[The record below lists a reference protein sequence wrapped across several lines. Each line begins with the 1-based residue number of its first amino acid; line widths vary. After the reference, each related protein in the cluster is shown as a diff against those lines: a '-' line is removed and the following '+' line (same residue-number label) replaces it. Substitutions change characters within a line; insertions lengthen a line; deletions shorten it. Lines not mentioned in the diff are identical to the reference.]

1 MRVALEQARAAG
13 DAGEVPVGACVVDEA
28 GRLLAKAGNA
38 CVAQADPSAHAEILA
53 LRAAGAAAG
62 NYRLAGCS
70 LYVTLEPC
78 MMCVG
83 ALLHA
88 RIAQLVYGAPDP
100 KTGACGGRIDLLAD
114 KTLNH
119 HAAARGGVLAA
130 ECGALLRGFF
140 AQRR

>member
-1 MRVALEQARAAG
+1 MRLALEQARAAAE
-13 DAGEVPVGACVVDEA
+13 AGEVPVGACVVD
-28 GRLLAKAGNA
+28 GQGKLLAEAHNA

-53 LRAAGAAAG
+53 LRAAGAATG

-83 ALLHA
+83 AVLHA
-88 RIAQLVYGAPDP
+88 RIARLVYGAPDP
-100 KTGACGGRIDLLAD
+100 KTGACGGKIDLLAD
-114 KTLNH
+114 SSLNH
-119 HAAARGGVLAA
+119 HATAHGGVLAA
-130 ECGALLRGFF
+130 ECGELLRGFF